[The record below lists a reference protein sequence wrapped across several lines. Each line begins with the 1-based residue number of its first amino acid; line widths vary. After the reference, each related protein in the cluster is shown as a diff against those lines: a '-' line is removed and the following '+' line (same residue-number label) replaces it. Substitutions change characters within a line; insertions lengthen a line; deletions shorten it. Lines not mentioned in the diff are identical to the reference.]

1 MLLDLHPKYFLL
13 EAQIQQE
20 RVRKGAAISQGPFKS
35 IKPLM
40 NRSKEMTGF
49 SRRITSI
56 KPSATL
62 SINAK
67 AGELRRAGKEV
78 ISLAVGQPDFAPPP
92 SVVEGV
98 EEALK
103 RGLAKYTPAAG
114 MPEVLDAIASY
125 YNAYYSAGVE
135 GKNVIITNGG
145 KQGLYNLMQILL
157 DEGDEVLIPAPYW
170 LSYPD
175 MVILAGGNPVLVPTE
190 AERNFMVT
198 PQDLEKKY
206 TARSRI
212 LILNTPSN
220 PTGCHYS
227 QDVFDEIC
235 NWALSRG
242 LFVISD
248 EIYDQLVYPP
258 AGPTSIAK
266 WLGEFPGQVAIVN
279 GLAKSFAI
287 PGWRVGYVISHEDV
301 IKNLSKLQGQSTS
314 NVCVLAQ
321 MATLK
326 GLTSDMSFLE
336 DNRRTF
342 MKRRDYIVERISQW
356 KGVICPRPAGA
367 FYVFPR
373 VDVFYRG
380 DIKGS
385 TALCEFL
392 LEEAQ
397 VALVPGVAFGDDRC
411 IRFSYAVDISILEKA
426 LDRIEKALEKIC

>member
-1 MLLDLHPKYFLL
+1 M
-13 EAQIQQE
+13 
-20 RVRKGAAISQGPFKS
+20 
-35 IKPLM
+35 IK
-40 NRSKEMTGF
+40 F

-92 SVVEGV
+92 SVIEGAQ
-98 EEALK
+98 EALDK
-103 RGLAKYTPAAG
+103 GLTKYTPAAG
-114 MPEVLDAIASY
+114 MPEVLEAIASY
-125 YNAYYSAGVE
+125 YNSFYGAGVE

-157 DEGDEVLIPAPYW
+157 DESDEVLIPAPYW

-175 MVILAGGNPVLVPTE
+175 MVILAGATPVVVPTE
-190 AERNFMVT
+190 AENNFMVT
-198 PQDLEKKY
+198 PEDLEKKY
-206 TARSRI
+206 TPKTKI

-227 QDVFDEIC
+227 QELFDEIC
-235 NWALSRG
+235 QWAFSKNI
-242 LFVISD
+242 FVVSD

-258 AGPTSIAK
+258 AKPTSISK
-266 WLGEFPGQVAIVN
+266 WLEKFPQQIAIVN

-287 PGWRVGYVISHEDV
+287 PGWRVGYVISHPDV

-314 NVCVLAQ
+314 NVCSLAQ
-321 MATLK
+321 MAALK

-336 DNRRTF
+336 ENRKKF
-342 MKRRDYIVERISQW
+342 MQRRDYIVDRISTW
-356 KGVICPRPAGA
+356 KDVVCPKPSGA

-373 VDVFYRG
+373 VDRLYKG
-380 DIKGS
+380 EIKNS
-385 TALCEFL
+385 TSLCEYL

-411 IRFSYAVDISILEKA
+411 IRFSYAVDIAILEKA
-426 LDRIEKALEKIC
+426 LDSIEKALEKLC